1 MFAIKMIKYLA
12 HNRLQRVKNNFSN
25 TELQN
30 LTDNT
35 IYILRKTSKPVYFF
49 SIAYLFS
56 IGLFFFL
63 IPRNLQIIILK
74 FFSKLPGLAS
84 LHYLLITFIDLGI
97 KRGE

>member
-1 MFAIKMIKYLA
+1 MFAVKMIKYLT
-12 HNRLQRVKNNFSN
+12 HTRLQRVKNNFSN

-35 IYILRKTSKPVYFF
+35 IYILRKTSKPVYFLL
-49 SIAYLFS
+49 IAYLFS

-63 IPRNLQIIILK
+63 IPRNLQPIILK
-74 FFSKLPGLAS
+74 FFSKLPGISS
-84 LHYLLITFIDLGI
+84 LHHLLITFIDLGI

>member
-1 MFAIKMIKYLA
+1 MFAVKMIKYLS
-12 HNRLQRVKNNFSN
+12 HNRLQRVKHNITN

-84 LHYLLITFIDLGI
+84 LHYLLNTFIDLGI